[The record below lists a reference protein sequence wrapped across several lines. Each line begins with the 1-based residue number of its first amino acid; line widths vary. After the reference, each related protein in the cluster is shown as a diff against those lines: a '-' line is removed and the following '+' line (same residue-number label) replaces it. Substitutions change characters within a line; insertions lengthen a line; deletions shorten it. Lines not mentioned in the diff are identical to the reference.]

1 MSDNAI
7 GIVGTDGYT
16 PIYAPDA
23 RFCIWCTDEIYL
35 GEIGLNKYIPKINDW
50 VAERLTGSLFLVT
63 DLNNVT
69 YIPELTPIQIN
80 TDVVT
85 DQITSSTTDNYRI
98 YYDKSVTP
106 YTLSVDGLM
115 RVYTSEATF
124 ARIYLGSF
132 IDPTKIISRRY
143 DNSGNFIGHDVP
155 LDLVAYNSH
164 DNYAI
169 KSIPTCNTNN
179 ELLDGETCTVVVF
192 NSAGKVRTR
201 VSCIV
206 DESTYVAQAYAE
218 QKYIVNI
225 FLKSAFVNET
235 QSSEIDYPNNLPVTS
250 FSPIGVVQYNDG
262 SQVEYP
268 VDGDKFTL
276 YGLDQ
281 FVSTI
286 IGHKVPLVLKY
297 RMDADEAAIA
307 TIAVDNG
314 EVTRPYSLVV
324 SNPNRSYNVKLYVYP
339 VWVDQ
344 ATGYSYKAFLMNLDR
359 NILYDVTSLISL
371 SSNSASLNPTVYGI
385 TQRLTFIVDLAKVS
399 GIYSHYQHVQTVD
412 IILRGPA
419 NDSSIP
425 NIWEVSSQVPTSVP
439 YYGTNLRALRDNV
452 THTKITVGNNIDTTA
467 EFITKLYRTTSPLY
481 NVLTE
486 LEAPDP
492 THIDVTYLGET
503 KRIPI
508 AEYNSPVEFSV
519 PVPLYANVEVVFLK
533 ETISGYLKLSVCSLT
548 VR

>member
-1 MSDNAI
+1 MSDNAV
-7 GIVGTDGYT
+7 GIVGADGST

-23 RFCIWCTDEIYL
+23 RFSIWSIDDIYR
-35 GEIGLNKYIPKINDW
+35 GGIGLNKYIPKINDW
-50 VAERLTGSLFLVT
+50 VVEPLTGSIYIVT

-69 YIPELTPIQIN
+69 YIPELSPIQIN
-80 TDVVT
+80 REVITDE
-85 DQITSSTTDNYRI
+85 ITSSTTDNYRI

-106 YTLSVDGLM
+106 YTLSVDGLL
-115 RVYTSEATF
+115 RTYTSEASF

-132 IDPTKIISRRY
+132 IDPTKIISRCY
-143 DNSGNFIGHDVP
+143 DNSGNFIGHDIP
-155 LDLVAYNSH
+155 LQLVAYNSH

-179 ELLDGETCTVVVF
+179 ELSDGELCTVVTF
-192 NSAGKVRTR
+192 NSSGKVRTK
-201 VSCIV
+201 VSCII
-206 DESTYVAQAYAE
+206 DESTYIAQAYAE
-218 QKYIVNI
+218 QKYIVNT
-225 FLKSAFVNET
+225 FLKSAFVSET
-235 QSSEIDYPNNLPVTS
+235 QSAMIEYPNNLPVTS
-250 FSPIGVVQYNDG
+250 FNPIGVVQYNDG

-297 RMDADEAAIA
+297 RMDSDEAAIA
-307 TIAVDNG
+307 TICVDNG
-314 EVTRPYSLVV
+314 EVTRPYMLVV

-359 NILYDVTSLISL
+359 NILYDVTSVISL
-371 SSNSASLNPTVYGI
+371 SSNSASLNPVVYGI

-399 GIYSHYQHVQTVD
+399 GIYNHYQHVQTVD

-419 NDSSIP
+419 NDPSIT
-425 NIWEVSSQVPTSVP
+425 NIWEVSSQVPTTVP
-439 YYGTNLRALRDNV
+439 YYGTNLRALRDNI
-452 THTKITVGNNIDTTA
+452 THTKITIGNSIDTTA
-467 EFITKLYRTTSPLY
+467 EFITKLYRTTTPIY

-492 THIDVTYLGET
+492 THVDVMYLNET

-508 AEYNSPVEFSV
+508 DEYKNAIEFST
-519 PVPLYANVEVVFLK
+519 PVPLYSNIEVVFLK